1 MKRSL
6 ALVSL
11 VLFGVS
17 ALLLLVWTA
26 SESAFLGMTAVAER
40 IVAFVMLV
48 VPAGLGAVFGVM
60 SLIRKE
66 GQKGL
71 AIAGVLLN
79 TLFAG
84 FHLLVVLFAG

>member
-1 MKRSL
+1 
-6 ALVSL
+6 
-11 VLFGVS
+11 
-17 ALLLLVWTA
+17 
-26 SESAFLGMTAVAER
+26 MTAVAER